1 MVTALL
7 IRYYGKFT
15 MFVDTVGNTDYGKFT
30 ICCIEEE
37 VHSIVQGKFIYYNS
51 NGILF
56 PFLNKTELNAT

>member
-1 MVTALL
+1 
-7 IRYYGKFT
+7 

-56 PFLNKTELNAT
+56 PFLNKTELNATY